1 MSLLNQYVLNHGQ
14 MASFFERIREA
25 QAPAKFS
32 QQFLKDIGFTS
43 SNYRAFIPLFK
54 GLGFLT
60 DDGTPK
66 SEYMQL
72 LDATQWRTAIAEAL
86 RRSYSDIFV
95 LKAKPSK
102 SDKAV
107 IIGKYKTTYNVNEL
121 SAERAANT
129 FLALLDIADE
139 ATLYGNKSG
148 SASVAPPAD
157 NAVAPKEPLA
167 GAGQAATL
175 PVAPIKKPNG
185 SLDLCYNIQIH
196 LPPTKDIEVYN
207 AIFRSLRENFLD

>member
-14 MASFFERIREA
+14 MAPFFERIREA
-25 QAPAKFS
+25 QAPSKFS

-60 DDGTPK
+60 EDGTPK

-72 LDATQWRTAIAEAL
+72 LDPTQWRTAVAEAL

-95 LKAKPSK
+95 LKAKPGK
-102 SDKAV
+102 GDKAA
-107 IIGKYKTTYNVNEL
+107 IIGKYKTTYNVNDL

-129 FLALLDIADE
+129 FLALLDLADE
-139 ATLYGNKSG
+139 AVLYGAKGGIASG
-148 SASVAPPAD
+148 EASVDSTPAESEQ
-157 NAVAPKEPLA
+157 NEHQVVKLRPTEARA
-167 GAGQAATL
+167 GGR
-175 PVAPIKKPNG
+175 

>member
-14 MASFFERIREA
+14 LGPFFDRIREA

-32 QQFLKDIGFTS
+32 QQFLKDIGFNS

-66 SEYMQL
+66 SEYMLL
-72 LDATQWRTAIAEAL
+72 LDATQWKTAIAEAL
-86 RRSYSDIFV
+86 KRSYSDIFI
-95 LKAKPSK
+95 LKTKPTK
-102 SDKAV
+102 NDKAT

-129 FLALLDIADE
+129 FLALLDLADE
-139 ATLYGNKSG
+139 AVLYGSKPTSVSSPEPKS
-148 SASVAPPAD
+148 SQQVPETPD
-157 NAVAPKEPLA
+157 NTAQI
-167 GAGQAATL
+167 GNGQQTL
-175 PVAPIKKPNG
+175 PRGRNG
-185 SLDLCYNIQIH
+185 SLELCYNIQIH

-207 AIFRSLRENFLD
+207 SIFRSLRENFLD